1 MGSLCWA
8 VRADMGLL
16 CWAKRGESRSRGWAV
31 REGSRS
37 LDSEGGMGSLLM
49 ASLDHCAG
57 L

>member
-1 MGSLCWA
+1 
-8 VRADMGLL
+8 MGLL

-31 REGSRS
+31 REGSGS